1 MDRTGWGIGA
11 SGLIKILN
19 DDWTLYDKSNSG
31 LPYSSVQC
39 ITSDKRKNMWFGMN
53 AIIYLDSY
61 LHGSLVKYNGKTWEE
76 HKPSESGKT
85 SNRVTALV
93 ADNYGYVWVATMAEQ
108 TYNYE
113 ISIYDG
119 KKWVVLSSI
128 DSTIPNSFI
137 LHLKVDTNNNIW
149 VASDL
154 GVIKIIPHF

>member
-1 MDRTGWGIGA
+1 
-11 SGLIKILN
+11 
-19 DDWTLYDKSNSG
+19 
-31 LPYSSVQC
+31 
-39 ITSDKRKNMWFGMN
+39 
-53 AIIYLDSY
+53 
-61 LHGSLVKYNGKTWEE
+61 
-76 HKPSESGKT
+76 
-85 SNRVTALV
+85 
-93 ADNYGYVWVATMAEQ
+93 MAEQ

-137 LHLKVDTNNNIW
+137 LDFQVDTNNNIW